1 MKATVQVGYTS
12 NTLDNYR
19 YWKRKYLSGADI
31 KATDGLGNL
40 IELNIR
46 ECQVAGK
53 KTGFRLWVNG
63 KEIKNWEAQEA

>member
-1 MKATVQVGYTS
+1 MKATVEVGYTKD
-12 NTLDNYR
+12 TLDNYR
-19 YWKRKYLSGADI
+19 YWERKYLSAADI

-53 KTGFRLWVNG
+53 ETGFRLWVNG
-63 KEIKNWEAQEA
+63 KEIKNWEAQET